1 MKNQERTKKGL
12 GLAFKFGSILLV
24 PMLLVLVCS
33 WLMLDAAVNN
43 TAVKMVEH
51 ELNVA
56 VYALETELN
65 MMDPGEYRYEGGT
78 LYKGEY
84 NITNNINILDE
95 FKEHTDVDVTV
106 FIEDTRVVTSLLDES
121 GARMV
126 GTKSDPKIAET
137 VYKNG
142 GTYTAQDVKIHGD
155 SFFVIYKPLKQVGSN
170 EIIGMVFA
178 GIDDSEVEAL
188 FKSILTQNIVILV
201 AIVIATMVVGILFVV
216 FMIKAIKSVV
226 GNLDS
231 LAEGKMST
239 KVGDKLAARGDEVGN
254 IARAVRSLITNVSS
268 AILNV
273 LKTSKDL
280 DNCSEDFY
288 NSFSAITDTIG
299 GIDIAVNDIA
309 KGATSQA
316 GETQK
321 VNEDVVS
328 MGGAIDTTA
337 TNVGTLKD
345 STELMNRINKTVGE
359 TLTSLVRI
367 TEETQSSIA
376 EIKTQT
382 DVTNESAVKIR
393 EATALIA
400 EISSQTNLL
409 SLNASIEAARAGE
422 HGRGFAV
429 VAEEIRVLADQS
441 REATER
447 IGSIVDNLIANSDT
461 SVETMYKVMNVI
473 NEQGMKLN
481 DTQESFS
488 KLNDEIVNVGNAV
501 DNIASE
507 VDNLNNFKFS
517 VMEGVESL
525 AAISEEYAASTEETS
540 ASMLQLRQYVDNCM
554 EMTKQMR
561 DMSSELADV
570 SSQFKFDD
578 NN

>member
-1 MKNQERTKKGL
+1 MKNQEKTKKGL

-24 PMLLVLVCS
+24 PMLLVLLCS

-65 MMDPGEYRYEGGT
+65 MMDPGEYRYENGV
-78 LYKGEY
+78 LYKGAH
-84 NITNNINILDE
+84 NITENISVLDE
-95 FKEHTDVDVTV
+95 FKKHTDVDVTV
-106 FIEDTRVVTSLLDES
+106 FIEDTRIVTSLIDES

-126 GTKSDPKIAET
+126 GTKADSKIAEA

-142 GTYTAQDVKIHGD
+142 GTYTAQNVKIHGD
-155 SFFVIYKPLKQVGSN
+155 SFFVIYKPLKQVGTN

-178 GIDDSEVEAL
+178 GIDDSEVETL
-188 FKSILTQNIVILV
+188 FKSILMKNIAILV
-201 AIVIATMVVGILFVV
+201 VIVIATMIVGILFVI
-216 FMIKAIKSVV
+216 FMIKAIKAVV
-226 GNLDS
+226 ANLDR
-231 LAEGKMST
+231 LAEGQMST
-239 KVGDKLAARGDEVGN
+239 KVGDKLAARKDEVGN
-254 IARAVRSLITNVSS
+254 IARAVRSLITNISS

-273 LKTSKDL
+273 IKTSKEL
-280 DNCSEDFY
+280 DDCSEDFY
-288 NSFSAITDTIG
+288 NSFTAITDTIG

-321 VNEDVVS
+321 VNEDVVN
-328 MGGAIDTTA
+328 MGGAIDSTA
-337 TNVGTLKD
+337 TNVGALKD
-345 STELMNRINKTVGE
+345 STELMNRINETVGE
-359 TLTSLVRI
+359 TLASLVRI
-367 TEETQSSIA
+367 TEETQNSIA

-393 EATALIA
+393 EATSLIA

-447 IGSIVDNLIANSDT
+447 IGAIVDNLIANSDT

-481 DTQESFS
+481 DTQESFA
-488 KLNDEIVNVGNAV
+488 KLNTEIEQVGSAV
-501 DNIASE
+501 DNIATE

-561 DMSSELADV
+561 DMSGELAEV
-570 SSQFKFDD
+570 SSHFKFEEIK
-578 NN
+578 

>member
-1 MKNQERTKKGL
+1 L
-12 GLAFKFGSILLV
+12 
-24 PMLLVLVCS
+24 
-33 WLMLDAAVNN
+33 
-43 TAVKMVEH
+43 
-51 ELNVA
+51 
-56 VYALETELN
+56 
-65 MMDPGEYRYEGGT
+65 
-78 LYKGEY
+78 
-84 NITNNINILDE
+84 LDE

-106 FIEDTRVVTSLLDES
+106 FIGDTRRATSLIDES

-126 GTKSDPKIAET
+126 GTQADPKIAEA
-137 VYKNG
+137 VFKNG
-142 GTYTAQDVKIHGD
+142 NTYTAQDVKIHGD
-155 SFFVIYKPLKQVGSN
+155 EFFVIYKPLKQVGSS

-188 FKSILTQNIVILV
+188 YKSILTSNLTFLII
-201 AIVIATMVVGILFVV
+201 IVIASMVVGVLFSV
-216 FMIKAIKSVV
+216 FMVKAIKGVV
-226 GNLDS
+226 ANLDK
-231 LAEGKMST
+231 LADGQMST

-254 IARAVRSLITNVSS
+254 IARAVRSLITNISS

-273 LKTSKDL
+273 LRTSKEL

-288 NSFSAITDTIG
+288 NSFTAITDTIG

-316 GETQK
+316 GEAQK
-321 VNEDVVS
+321 VNEDVVN

-337 TNVGTLKD
+337 TNVGALKD
-345 STELMNRINKTVGE
+345 STELMNKINETVGE
-359 TLTSLVRI
+359 TLTSLVQI
-367 TEETQSSIA
+367 TEETQNSIA

-393 EATALIA
+393 EATSLIA

-422 HGRGFAV
+422 HGRGFTV

-447 IGSIVDNLIANSDT
+447 IGAIVDNLIANSDA

-488 KLNDEIVNVGNAV
+488 KLNEEIGQVGNAV
-501 DNIASE
+501 DNIATE
-507 VDNLNNFKFS
+507 VDNLNNYKFA

-540 ASMLQLRQYVDNCM
+540 ASMLQLRQYVENCM

-561 DMSSELADV
+561 DMSGELAEV
-570 SSQFKFDD
+570 SNNFKFDEID
-578 NN
+578 IL